1 MQNWQRVRNYR
12 KIGNSDGLVTYI
24 ITVDGKDVEVSEEI
38 FTVYSQADRRE
49 RYQTEREAGRLL
61 SLDQM
66 DEDDVLLTY
75 LSSENVE
82 SAEDVAIR
90 RLFAED
96 ALTAL
101 DSLEADERRLIQAV
115 VMDGMSE
122 RDYAAS
128 IGLSQKGVN
137 KRKQK
142 ILEKLRKMVLK
153 QS

>member
-12 KIGNSDGLVTYI
+12 KIGNSDGSITYI
-24 ITVDGKDVEVSEEI
+24 IIVNGKDVEVSEEV
-38 FTVYSQADRRE
+38 FTAYSQADRRE

-75 LSSENVE
+75 LSSEHAE
-82 SAEDVAIR
+82 SAEDAAIR
-90 RLFAED
+90 RLFTEESI
-96 ALTAL
+96 TAL

-115 VMDGMSE
+115 VMDGLSE

>member
-1 MQNWQRVRNYR
+1 MQSWQRVRNYR
-12 KIGNSDGLVTYI
+12 KIGNSDGSVTYI
-24 ITVDGKDVEVSEEI
+24 ITVDGNDVEVSEEV
-38 FTVYSQADRRE
+38 FAAYSQADRRE

-75 LSSENVE
+75 LSSEHVE
-82 SAEDVAIR
+82 SAEDAAIR

-101 DSLEADERRLIQAV
+101 ESLEADERRLIQAV

-153 QS
+153 QP

>member
-1 MQNWQRVRNYR
+1 MQSWQRVRNYR
-12 KIGNSDGLVTYI
+12 KIGNSDGSVTYI
-24 ITVDGKDVEVSEEI
+24 ITVDGKDVEVSEEV
-38 FTVYSQADRRE
+38 FTAYSQADRRE

-75 LSSENVE
+75 LSSEHVE

-90 RLFAED
+90 RLFAEK
-96 ALTAL
+96 ALSAL
-101 DSLEADERRLIQAV
+101 ESLEADERRLIQAV

-153 QS
+153 QP